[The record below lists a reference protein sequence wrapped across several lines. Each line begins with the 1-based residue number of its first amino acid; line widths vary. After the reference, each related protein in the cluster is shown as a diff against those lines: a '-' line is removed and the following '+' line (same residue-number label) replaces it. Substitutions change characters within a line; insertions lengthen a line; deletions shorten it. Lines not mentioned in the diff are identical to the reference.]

1 MNVICIVNIIVLL
14 YFVNKYIPINFIKY
28 KWLFWNYEQ
37 LIIIYNHDIYWFTVE
52 STLLDASC
60 S

>member
-14 YFVNKYIPINFIKY
+14 YLVSKYIPVNFIKY

>member
-14 YFVNKYIPINFIKY
+14 YLVNKYIPINFIKY